1 MPRLILASSSVYRR
15 ALLERLGLPFEC
27 AAPAIDEAPQSG
39 ETAEQLTQRLALSKA
54 QTLASRFPRHL
65 IIGSDQAL
73 MLDGQPVSK
82 PGSHAAATE
91 QLERCSG
98 RTLRFSTGLC
108 LLNSASGDYQLACEP
123 FDVSFRKLDSDSIER
138 YLRSE
143 HPYDCAGSFKMEGL
157 GITLFHALNGDDP
170 NSLIGLPLIRLCEM
184 LRNEGLQL
192 P

>member
-1 MPRLILASSSVYRR
+1 MPRLILASSSPYRR
-15 ALLERLGLPFEC
+15 VLLERLGLPFEC
-27 AAPAIDEAPQSG
+27 AAPAIDETPQTG
-39 ETAEQLTQRLALSKA
+39 ESTEQLTQRLALSKA
-54 QTLASRFPRHL
+54 QALASRFPEHL
-65 IIGSDQAL
+65 IIGSDQVL

-82 PGSHAAATE
+82 PGNHAAATE
-91 QLERCSG
+91 QLARCSG

-108 LLNSASGDYQLACEP
+108 LLNSATGDYQLACEP
-123 FDVSFRKLDSDSIER
+123 FDVSFRELGSDSIER
-138 YLRSE
+138 YLRRE
-143 HPYDCAGSFKMEGL
+143 RPYDCAGSFKMEGL